1 MLVQPHVV
9 TLLLPILAF
18 GVILG
23 AGLWGATQLATDSSR
38 IPNKQAGLGCAVGA
52 HILLALAATGVT
64 SALFISRR
72 RHRDLLGA
80 LLPRQVLET
89 LDNNQATSFGRKP
102 ADTPAYLL
110 LNMMGDLLEGKAP
123 RAQDVLFI
131 RTALMS
137 NMDVYQPFNLRAT
150 IKDANLDADVAQSL
164 MNQLGGFSVDCA
176 TTVHLSGN
184 ANSPFR
190 TLTRAGAGGAAETSE
205 FVPVPVE
212 ASVSPSNSEQPCE
225 SLTSALALL
234 LTPQPAIW
242 QDVSTVQDDLA
253 SDLTTGPID
262 ARELKP
268 PVLPT
273 VAAAAAALVLD
284 RRTPNNCIQGQPPPT
299 GNFLEKAASLI
310 DRNRRRRHM
319 GGGDVQGPP
328 TAVVD
333 LARDAVSRSSLFGVG
348 SNILGRRGSTAGNA
362 NGNSNA
368 NGVRLNFRRASFLIP
383 SATTDEH
390 ISATVNPTANSS
402 VGGGPD
408 DDSVTCT
415 TLDGESCGGGV
426 ALALPTGEALV
437 PRRLSAVWGMLSK
450 RGTGNLTSSRKV
462 SLDGNP
468 NILCSSGGRASPA
481 QSPASFCV
489 RRASSTQSPLIHVAS
504 ELLQQAHSRLG
515 LGGAGGGGGVFRT
528 TSVRAMVDVNST
540 TVNSTTNYPATA
552 AAVIKRSMPP
562 PLSVIDEVERLLAG
576 ADRWQFNTWALQE
589 ATQGHALS
597 ALGFYLIQ
605 KAGLLKAF
613 HIKPVTLARVLRQIE
628 AGYLDNPYHNAV
640 HAADVLQTLHVVIHA
655 TQLHVHYLDRL
666 GLFAAYY
673 AAIVHDYGHPGMTN
687 DFLVAISDPLAVR
700 YNDRSPLENHHCAA
714 SFGLLQRPELDFL
727 APLSQ
732 SERSNFRKQVIEM
745 VLATD
750 MKQHFSIL
758 SHFNTV
764 HRLAAYSQAAPAA
777 PSPYKHG
784 RRMLRRTVSHA
795 LSNNDTTPDPTS
807 AVFGV
812 YWNDPPPKP
821 VDETERLLSLQMA
834 LKAADI
840 GHLGEELE
848 VHKRWLGVLE
858 EEFFRQGDRERE
870 LGHSISPLFDRAKQG
885 VSKSQVGFYD
895 FVALPLVHALSS
907 AFPGAHQLMNDFV
920 RNYNHWRQVDGQL
933 PVLIPSGKV
942 GVTGR
947 CSGRAVSSAGTGV
960 SAGMPVA
967 ASIPRNSEQG
977 GLSNLL
983 LTVPDDALESRDNDA
998 HV

>member
-1 MLVQPHVV
+1 
-9 TLLLPILAF
+9 
-18 GVILG
+18 
-23 AGLWGATQLATDSSR
+23 
-38 IPNKQAGLGCAVGA
+38 
-52 HILLALAATGVT
+52 
-64 SALFISRR
+64 
-72 RHRDLLGA
+72 
-80 LLPRQVLET
+80 
-89 LDNNQATSFGRKP
+89 
-102 ADTPAYLL
+102 
-110 LNMMGDLLEGKAP
+110 MMGDLLEGKAP

-164 MNQLGGFSVDCA
+164 MNQLGGFSVDC
-176 TTVHLSGN
+176 VQSIHFSGN
-184 ANSPFR
+184 ATS
-190 TLTRAGAGGAAETSE
+190 AGAYAAADMSA
-205 FVPVPVE
+205 FVPVPVD
-212 ASVSPSNSEQPCE
+212 ASVSPSKSEQPCE

-234 LTPQPAIW
+234 LTPQPAMW
-242 QDVSTVQDDLA
+242 QDASTVQDDLA
-253 SDLTTGPID
+253 SDLTTGPFD

-268 PVLPT
+268 PALPT
-273 VAAAAAALVLD
+273 VAAAAAALVME
-284 RRTPNNCIQGQPPPT
+284 RRTPNNFIQGQPLPA
-299 GNFLEKAASLI
+299 GNFLEKAVSLI

-319 GGGDVQGPP
+319 GGGDSQGPP

-333 LARDAVSRSSLFGVG
+333 LARDAVSRSSLYAFG

-362 NGNSNA
+362 NANGNA
-368 NGVRLNFRRASFLIP
+368 NGVRLDFRGTSFLIP
-383 SATTDEH
+383 SATTDEQV
-390 ISATVNPTANSS
+390 SAAVNPTANSS
-402 VGGGPD
+402 AGGGPD
-408 DDSVTCT
+408 DDSATCT
-415 TLDGESCGGGV
+415 TLDAESCGGGG
-426 ALALPTGEALV
+426 ALALPTREALV

-450 RGTGNLTSSRKV
+450 HGTGNLTSSRKV

-468 NILCSSGGRASPA
+468 NMLCSSGGRASPA
-481 QSPASFCV
+481 HSPGSFCV

-504 ELLQQAHSRLG
+504 ELLQQAHTRLG
-515 LGGAGGGGGVFRT
+515 LSGVGGGGGIFRT
-528 TSVRAMVDVNST
+528 ASVRAVAEVNSAT
-540 TVNSTTNYPATA
+540 GMSTNYAATA
-552 AAVIKRSMPP
+552 AAAAAIKRSMPP
-562 PLSVIDEVERLLAG
+562 PMSVIDEVERLLAG
-576 ADRWQFNTWALQE
+576 ADRWQFNSWALQD

-605 KAGLLKAF
+605 KAGLIKAF
-613 HIKPVTLARVLRQIE
+613 QIKPVTLARVLRQVE

-640 HAADVLQTLHVVIHA
+640 HAADVLQTLHVIIHA

-666 GLFAAYY
+666 GLLAAYY

-727 APLSQ
+727 APLSKA
-732 SERSNFRKQVIEM
+732 ERSNFRKQVIEM

-764 HRLAAYSQAAPAA
+764 HRLAAYSQASPAT
-777 PSPYKHG
+777 PSPCKHG

-795 LSNNDTTPDPTS
+795 LSSNDITPDPTS
-807 AVFGV
+807 AVFGL
-812 YWNDPPPKP
+812 YWSEPPPKP
-821 VDETERLLSLQMA
+821 VDETERLLSLQVA

-870 LGHSISPLFDRAKQG
+870 MGHSISPLFDRAKQG

-947 CSGRAVSSAGTGV
+947 RSGQAVSSAGTGGANAI
-960 SAGMPVA
+960 SAGVPAA
-967 ASIPRNSEQG
+967 ASMPRNSEQG

-983 LTVPDDALESRDNDA
+983 LSVPDDALELRENDA
-998 HV
+998 NV

>member
-1 MLVQPHVV
+1 MAPSGGCPPVV
-9 TLLLPILAF
+9 NFMCPEHF
-18 GVILG
+18 
-23 AGLWGATQLATDSSR
+23 
-38 IPNKQAGLGCAVGA
+38 
-52 HILLALAATGVT
+52 
-64 SALFISRR
+64 
-72 RHRDLLGA
+72 RHA
-80 LLPRQVLET
+80 LLMSAMRIFCCSL
-89 LDNNQATSFGRKP
+89 LDWRP
-102 ADTPAYLL
+102 ASPDTPAYLL

-150 IKDANLDADVAQSL
+150 IKGANLDADVAQSL

-176 TTVHLSGN
+176 QSIHLSGN
-184 ANSPFR
+184 VTNPVKIVPNTS
-190 TLTRAGAGGAAETSE
+190 AAAAADASE
-205 FVPVPVE
+205 FVPPSDE
-212 ASVSPSNSEQPCE
+212 ASVSPFKSEQPCE

-234 LTPQPAIW
+234 LTPQPAVW
-242 QDVSTVQDDLA
+242 QDASTIQDDLA

-268 PVLPT
+268 PALPT
-273 VAAAAAALVLD
+273 VAAAAAALILD
-284 RRTPNNCIQGQPPPT
+284 RRTPNNFIQGQPLPA
-299 GNFLEKAASLI
+299 GSFLEKAASLI

-319 GGGDVQGPP
+319 TGEPQGPP

-333 LARDAVSRSSLFGVG
+333 LARDAVSRSSLCTVG
-348 SNILGRRGSTAGNA
+348 SNVMGRRGSTAGNA
-362 NGNSNA
+362 NG
-368 NGVRLNFRRASFLIP
+368 VRLDFRRTSFFIP
-383 SATTDEH
+383 STATDEH
-390 ISATVNPTANSS
+390 VSAIANPTANSS
-402 VGGGPD
+402 TGGGAD
-408 DDSVTCT
+408 DDSATCT
-415 TLDGESCGGGV
+415 TLDAESCGGGA
-426 ALALPTGEALV
+426 ALALPTGDALV
-437 PRRLSAVWGMLSK
+437 PRRLSAMWGMLSK
-450 RGTGNLTSSRKV
+450 RGTGNFTSSRKV

-468 NILCSSGGRASPA
+468 NMLCSSGGRASPA
-481 QSPASFCV
+481 HSPGSFCV

-515 LGGAGGGGGVFRT
+515 LGGAGGGAGIFRT
-528 TSVRAMVDVNST
+528 TSVRAVADVNPT
-540 TVNSTTNYPATA
+540 TGMGTNCAANA
-552 AAVIKRSMPP
+552 AAAAIIKRSMPP
-562 PLSVIDEVERLLAG
+562 PMAVIDEVERLLAG

-605 KAGLLKAF
+605 RAGLIKAF
-613 HIKPVTLARVLRQIE
+613 QIKPVTLARLLRQIE

-640 HAADVLQTLHVVIHA
+640 HAADVLQTLHVIIHA
-655 TQLHVHYLDRL
+655 TQLHVHYLDHL
-666 GLFAAYY
+666 GLLAAYY

-687 DFLVAISDPLAVR
+687 DFLVAVSDPLAVR

-714 SFGLLQRPELDFL
+714 SFGLLLRPELDFL
-727 APLSQ
+727 APLSKA
-732 SERSNFRKQVIEM
+732 ERTNFRKQVIEM

-764 HRLAAYSQAAPAA
+764 HRLAAYSQAAPMA
-777 PSPYKHG
+777 PSSSKHG
-784 RRMLRRTVSHA
+784 KKLLRRTVSHA
-795 LSNNDTTPDPTS
+795 LSCNDNIPDPTS
-807 AVFGV
+807 AVFGS
-812 YWNDPPPKP
+812 YWNEPAPKP

-870 LGHSISPLFDRAKQG
+870 LGLSISPLFDRAKQG

-907 AFPGAHQLMNDFV
+907 AFPGAHQLMIDLV
-920 RNYNHWRQVDGQL
+920 CNYNHWRQVDGQL
-933 PVLIPSGKV
+933 PVQMPSGKV

-947 CSGRAVSSAGTGV
+947 RSGQAVSSAGVGG
-960 SAGMPVA
+960 SNAIPAGAPA
-967 ASIPRNSEQG
+967 AAPMPRNSEQG

-983 LTVPDDALESRDNDA
+983 LSVPDDALESKESDA
-998 HV
+998 NV